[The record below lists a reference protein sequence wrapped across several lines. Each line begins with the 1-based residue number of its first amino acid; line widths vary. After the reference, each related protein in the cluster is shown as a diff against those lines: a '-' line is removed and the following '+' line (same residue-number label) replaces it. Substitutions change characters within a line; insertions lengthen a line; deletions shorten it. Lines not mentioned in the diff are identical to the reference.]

1 MDPGPESP
9 AGCPV
14 SHPET
19 IKYRETHQSPGPVF
33 AEVSG

>member
-9 AGCPV
+9 AGRPI

-19 IKYRETHQSPGPVF
+19 IKYRETDASPGSVF